1 MSAGEKAVV
10 VSQWTGVLALVE
22 RELGRAGVRCVTLS
36 GAVGVGA
43 RPALVRALNEA
54 GSPVRVMLLSLT
66 AGGVGL
72 NLCGASHLLLL
83 DPHWNPQL
91 EQQAQDRV
99 YRVGQ
104 TRHVHVY
111 RFMCRDTVEQSIRRL
126 QRDKLALADSVL
138 TGARSTNHAKLSIED
153 LKVLFNMA
161 S

>member
-36 GAVGVGA
+36 GAVPVGA
-43 RPALVRALNEA
+43 RPPLVRALNDPA
-54 GSPVRVMLLSLT
+54 SPVRVMLLSLT

-126 QRDKLALADSVL
+126 QQDKLALADSVL
-138 TGARSTNHAKLSIED
+138 TGARATNHAKLSIED

-161 S
+161 A